1 MRSIYEDYSEKMTH
15 KNDKLTLKHWTPN
28 HVSNYI
34 LTIVSVILLIWLVA
48 IPPFQNPDEG
58 AHYIKTCAN
67 PIVEQHPDLGYGHYF
82 NSAMASVNEAAKV
95 QPIRRGEETFSFSD
109 YFSEPIGKSEDSI
122 FYRHAV
128 PNTIIPYFVPHIACK
143 IIELTNTSY
152 QSIFYILKLSF
163 VFCFLTFIYFLKKLD
178 TPLFLSLAPLLAI
191 PMVINQSAALS
202 ADYFSIGAAGYF
214 GITIGMM
221 IKKQTVSALQIG
233 LAVFLL
239 LNSKIV
245 YAPLLL
251 AMLPLIILD
260 HKKYFSKKYLFPVLV
275 FFLSA
280 LALQFYYQ
288 THKTAMPHME
298 VRTIEQLQ
306 RLQVDPW
313 LFFKMLFKTIM
324 AYSDFYLRG
333 LVGYVGWI
341 TIPISKI
348 LMQFS
353 IATLLLWLVFSA
365 TKKLV
370 FYKNQILVVL
380 AVFSGLVIS
389 FLLIFLSMLLYWTH
403 PERPLIEGVQ
413 GRYFLPLLFFFFPIA
428 FSFRNNDK
436 IHLEMIVPFV
446 IVMGITVIFLL
457 QSVLPAFHGIH
468 LLP

>member
-1 MRSIYEDYSEKMTH
+1 MTQ
-15 KNDKLTLKHWTPN
+15 KNNGLMINFGTPN
-28 HVSNYI
+28 HIANYI
-34 LTIVSVILLIWLVA
+34 LITISALLLIWVIA

-67 PIVEQHPDLGYGHYF
+67 PIVEQNPDRGYGHYF
-82 NSAMASVNEAAKV
+82 NSAMASVNEAAQV
-95 QPIRRGEETFSFSD
+95 QPVRRGEATFSFAE
-109 YFSEPIGKSEDSI
+109 YFSEPVGKSEDTI

-128 PNTIIPYFVPHIACK
+128 PNTLIPYFIPHIACK
-143 IIELTNTSY
+143 IIEQTDVSY
-152 QSIFYILKLSF
+152 QLIFYILKISFALSF
-163 VFCFLTFIYFLKKLD
+163 LLFIYFLKKLD

-202 ADYFSIGAAGYF
+202 ADYFSIAAAGYF

-221 IKKQTVSALQIG
+221 IKKQAVSALQIG
-233 LAVFLL
+233 LAVFLI

-251 AMLPLIILD
+251 AMLPLILLD
-260 HKKYFSKKYLFPVLV
+260 HKKYFSMKYIFPVMV

-280 LALQFYYQ
+280 LILQFYYQ

-298 VRTIEQLQ
+298 ARTIEQLQ

-313 LFFKMLFKTIM
+313 LFFQMLFKTM
-324 AYSDFYLRG
+324 VTYSEFYLRG
-333 LVGYVGWI
+333 LMGYAGWI

-348 LMQFS
+348 LMQLG
-353 IATLLLWLVFSA
+353 IATLLLWLVFSV

-370 FYKNQILVVL
+370 FYKNQIPLIL
-380 AVFSGLVIS
+380 ATFSGLSIS

-403 PERPLIEGVQ
+403 PEKSLIEGVQ

-436 IHLEMIVPFV
+436 IHLELIAPFV
-446 IVMGITVIFLL
+446 IMVAVTVIFLL

-468 LLP
+468 LLR